1 MFIEVL
7 SQFLPTFVFTG
18 SSTTN
23 LRNLEIVIFTLLLS
37 QRKLIPSKFNETT
50 VLHKR
55 YWSPTLL
62 IIPILNGMAIYCL
75 TSYTKQV
82 LRKFNIFF
90 FERANQIKKKC
101 YCLKL
106 ISSSSILTSEACSSE
121 RVLAALV
128 NIPNT
133 CTFLANDHN
142 CNLKPLWFLEIF
154 LKLKNKFKINLLN
167 HNKKRQENKVG
178 SE

>member
-1 MFIEVL
+1 M
-7 SQFLPTFVFTG
+7 
-18 SSTTN
+18 
-23 LRNLEIVIFTLLLS
+23 RNLEIVIFTLSLS

-55 YWSPTLL
+55 YWSHTLP
-62 IIPILNGMAIYCL
+62 IFPILNGMAIYCL
-75 TSYTKQV
+75 TKQV

-90 FERANQIKKKC
+90 FERANQIKKNF

-121 RVLAALV
+121 RLLAALV

-154 LKLKNKFKINLLN
+154 LKLKNKFKINLPN
-167 HNKKRQENKVG
+167 HNKK
-178 SE
+178 